1 MVYPSPGSIDAFSSI
16 EENSHNLGDYVGGY
30 ATRNLTGGAAAIS
43 NDSRINNTSNAGSPA
58 TGTKVPGQ
66 YIPVNQGFFVTT
78 ALDGFVDGDSN
89 PLVTIDGGNIVFK
102 NSQRVFV
109 RENAS
114 TSLFLSPN
122 NETIDVLD
130 TALAVVPPGQQEIG
144 NTPTI
149 RLVYDS
155 PKGYHRQIVLG
166 LDKSASNGFDLGYDA
181 FMIDVNEEDMYWLF
195 AENKFVIQ
203 GVNNFNETQEFAL
216 GVIVNEAGT
225 IKIKIEALEN
235 VLPNTNLYIKD
246 NLTGETH
253 EINNQAF
260 ELYLEPG
267 EYNDRFKLVF
277 NKEIL
282 SIENNFTK
290 DNHTIYYD
298 ANTKQIKVSSTN
310 AFNILDATLY
320 NILGQSVTELVFNT
334 EKTSQII
341 NVNSGVYIVQLNT
354 PNGFINKKV
363 VIN

>member
-1 MVYPSPGSIDAFSSI
+1 
-16 EENSHNLGDYVGGY
+16 
-30 ATRNLTGGAAAIS
+30 
-43 NDSRINNTSNAGSPA
+43 
-58 TGTKVPGQ
+58 
-66 YIPVNQGFFVTT
+66 
-78 ALDGFVDGDSN
+78 
-89 PLVTIDGGNIVFK
+89 
-102 NSQRVFV
+102 
-109 RENAS
+109 
-114 TSLFLSPN
+114 
-122 NETIDVLD
+122 
-130 TALAVVPPGQQEIG
+130 
-144 NTPTI
+144 
-149 RLVYDS
+149 LVYDS